1 MSISNITGVDGK
13 LIPGV
18 LPNPYPF
25 PASVAGLGAVLAV
38 NNSALAPTG
47 PPVPQSI
54 TDVGTLSAAN
64 IQAPF
69 GSILALNSDL
79 IQNGVTANLGILPA
93 GDLSLLPGNNLT
105 LKGAQTKGS
114 MLVGDGTSTKEL
126 IVPVAPALPN
136 GSVLILD
143 STQPLGVRWGGES
156 GDINSITP
164 GNNIDIIGNP
174 DAANPIVAFQSPTT
188 TNIRLGVGTQLEAKD
203 NYITPSLTMS
213 IDSTGLNYKYDIA
226 GVVNQEDIAV
236 SSTSVIQT
244 LSTTDTSNFQNSA
257 ILTCGNAGSGITDS
271 KSSIDLIGGASA
283 STTEIIDFNLQNKQE
298 QYLVAPSANTTAYI
312 KSNCELDFT
321 SVPYSYFQLNT
332 NNTATEINTGFGA
345 VANNAQAEMSVL
357 WANNTIGSQYQ
368 GTGGIICNNGSSNM
382 TLTSANIGGGGS
394 QLLRMECPVVGDAL
408 IEHLTI
414 GGGGNLDITSTGRID
429 LQSTNLISNAN
440 RLEVRSTNVGGQANP
455 LLVLQNTNATAGA
468 VVVETYKNDPPTS
481 TGGDVISSLSS
492 YCNALVSGVATKVEM
507 TRISSVAQGVGT
519 SNNDGS
525 ISLACKVNSS
535 LAPQNFLVCNG
546 GLGTG
551 EIVVSK
557 PISSATAT
565 NLDLFCGTAGGTINL
580 NSVSSVDIT
589 AAGDNLTLTAGA
601 LTLLD
606 TPILELRN
614 IPTTTTSA
622 THNAEIKTTS
632 NGVSTDKFLKLVLQ
646 YPPAAAIDIW
656 IPYFTT
662 DPSL

>member
-1 MSISNITGVDGK
+1 MSASNLLKSDGK
-13 LIPGV
+13 IANQY

-25 PASVAGLGAVLAV
+25 PASAGLGEVLQV
-38 NNSALAPTG
+38 NNSALTPIGAIPQDATDFNTLGCIKIETG
-47 PPVPQSI
+47 
-54 TDVGTLSAAN
+54 TVG
-64 IQAPF
+64 Q
-69 GSILALNSDL
+69 
-79 IQNGVTANLGILPA
+79 
-93 GDLSLLPGNNLT
+93 GNNLALVIGEAGDT
-105 LKGAQTKGS
+105 LQIKGATTKGS
-114 MLVGDGTSTKEL
+114 LLVGNGANTEEFA
-126 IVPVAPALPN
+126 VPAPPPPN

-156 GDINSITP
+156 GPISTITA
-164 GNNIDIIGNP
+164 GNNIDILGTS
-174 DAANPIVAFQSPTT
+174 ANPIVAFQTPTT
-188 TNIRLGVGTQLEAKD
+188 ANIRLGVGTELEAKD
-203 NYITPSLTMS
+203 NYITPTLTMS
-213 IDSTGLNYKYDIA
+213 IDSTGLNDKYDVG

-271 KSSIDLIGGASA
+271 KSSIDLISGTSA

-332 NNTATEINTGFGA
+332 ANTATEISTGFGT
-345 VANNAQAEMSVL
+345 VANDTQGEMSVL
-357 WANNTIGSQYQ
+357 YANNTIGSQYQ
-368 GTGGIICNNGSSNM
+368 GTGNIICNGGASTM

-408 IEHLTI
+408 IEHLTV

-565 NLDLFCGTAGGTINL
+565 NLDIFCGTAGGSINL
-580 NSVSSVDIT
+580 NSLSNVDIT
-589 AAGDNLTLTAGA
+589 AVGDNLTLTAGT

-614 IPTTTTSA
+614 IPTTTTGAS
-622 THNAEIKTTS
+622 HNAEIKTTS
-632 NGVSTDKFLKLVLQ
+632 NGVSTDKFLKLVLS
-646 YPPAAAIDIW
+646 YPPASPIDIW